1 MPMIENVKTKLIKNI
16 IDSISKI
23 EKGYGTLEDAKK
35 IELMLFE
42 LKTLPRTEKT
52 YDEWFAT
59 YLQIIHLEIRYASII
74 PHLLN

>member
-1 MPMIENVKTKLIKNI
+1 MQMYKNVKTKLIKNI
-16 IDSISKI
+16 LDCISKI
-23 EKGYGTLEDAKK
+23 EKGNGTLDDAKK

-52 YDEWFAT
+52 YDEWFST
-59 YLQIIHLEIRYASII
+59 YLQIMHLEIRYASII

>member
-1 MPMIENVKTKLIKNI
+1 MYKNVKIKLIKNI
-16 IDSISKI
+16 LDLISKI
-23 EKGYGTLEDAKK
+23 EKGYGTIEDAKK

-52 YDEWFAT
+52 HDEWFST
-59 YLQIIHLEIRYASII
+59 YLQIMHLEIRYASIL